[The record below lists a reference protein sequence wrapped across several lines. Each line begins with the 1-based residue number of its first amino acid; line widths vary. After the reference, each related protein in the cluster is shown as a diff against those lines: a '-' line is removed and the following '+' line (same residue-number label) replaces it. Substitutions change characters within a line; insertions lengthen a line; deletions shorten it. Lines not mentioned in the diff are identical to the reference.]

1 MTHSLM
7 TPFGVKSLKT
17 KLGGMRGKLENI
29 YTSEKAETTLIKS
42 RIDHLLHCSKETV
55 GFIQEK
61 FFLKREFSTF

>member
-42 RIDHLLHCSKETV
+42 RIDHLSHCSKERV
-55 GFIQEK
+55 DYFS
-61 FFLKREFSTF
+61 REVFSKL

>member
-42 RIDHLLHCSKETV
+42 RIDHLSHCSKERV
-55 GFIQEK
+55 DYFQEK
-61 FFLKREFSTF
+61 YFQSSSF